1 MLTTMIEE
9 DQNTKDE
16 RFMRMALKEAEA
28 AFDEGE
34 IPVGANYCTRP

>member
-1 MLTTMIEE
+1 MIEE

-28 AFDEGE
+28 AFDEG
-34 IPVGANYCTRP
+34 CCKS